1 MNLYLEFVT
10 KINVLLTEF
19 VLSNSK
25 VNLENKHIAFVID
38 SMNGGGAENVCL
50 TLARELLAKQYRV
63 DLVLLRYRGEL
74 LLQIPH
80 DVNLYVLVRK
90 FRKNQSMETLQPC
103 SMPFENIQWIERP
116 VGMKD
121 CVYSTIRFLK
131 SHQYTFSFHPRPR
144 LRNFFWTAS
153 LDEYMRKEQPSLIFS
168 YLLRSITVC
177 LLARRFSS
185 CDVPLICSF
194 RNTLDSLDYIGERG
208 KNIQMKYLK
217 HLLPD
222 TEKVHANSQGVADSI
237 VNHIPAVRNKVVP
250 ILNPIRHNVTSLS
263 TQSIS
268 HKWLSSESRSE
279 SNTFP
284 NIILAAGRLAEQ
296 KNFLMLIR
304 AFAEVRS
311 QLDVRLIL
319 LGEGP
324 QREQICDLIYS
335 LNIEEYVSM
344 PGWVD
349 NPYSFMA
356 KADLFVLSS
365 SWEGCPNVLLEA
377 LACGCPV
384 VSTDCPSGPSEILEH
399 GRWGRLVPVND
410 QTALAEAIIAT
421 LKDDRNQDALR
432 QRAVQFAP
440 ENMIEKF
447 ETLIREVIFEY
458 KAAT

>member
-1 MNLYLEFVT
+1 MR
-10 KINVLLTEF
+10 
-19 VLSNSK
+19 
-25 VNLENKHIAFVID
+25 
-38 SMNGGGAENVCL
+38 GGGAGNACL
-50 TLARELLAKQYRV
+50 TLVRELLAKQYRV
-63 DLVLLRYRGEL
+63 DLVLLQFHGKRLSE
-74 LLQIPH
+74 IPH
-80 DVNLYVLVRK
+80 DINLFVLDRK
-90 FRKNQSMETLQPC
+90 FETRQSMEKC
-103 SMPFENIQWIERP
+103 SIPYRKIRRIKRP
-116 VGMKD
+116 SGFKD
-121 CVYSTIRFLK
+121 CVNTTTRFLI
-131 SHQYTFSFHPRPR
+131 SLPHSFTFYAHPK
-144 LRNFFWTAS
+144 LRQLFWTAS
-153 LDEYMRKEQPSLIFS
+153 LAEYMRMEQPSLIIPFLFHS
-168 YLLRSITVC
+168 KIVS

-185 CDVPLICSF
+185 CKIPIICSF
-194 RNTLDSLDYIGERG
+194 RNTVGLGEERDD
-208 KNIQMKYLK
+208 KVKKKIVYLK

-222 TEKVHANSQGVADSI
+222 TEKIHAVSQGVADSI

-311 QLDVRLIL
+311 QLNVRLIL

-324 QREQICDLIYS
+324 QREQICDLINS

-432 QRAVQFAP
+432 QRAVQFSP

-447 ETLIREVIFEY
+447 ETLIKEVIFEY
-458 KAAT
+458 RAAT